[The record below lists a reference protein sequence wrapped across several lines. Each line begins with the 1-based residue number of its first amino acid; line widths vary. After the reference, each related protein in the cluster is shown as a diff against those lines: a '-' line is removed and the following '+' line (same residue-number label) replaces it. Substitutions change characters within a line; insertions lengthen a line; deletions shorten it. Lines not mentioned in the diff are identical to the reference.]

1 MRKILPYIL
10 FYLIAVVV
18 FIVMFFLSYMILNS
32 ICIIKNFT
40 PTWINVYL
48 SIMVGLFSM
57 ILFIVEER

>member
-1 MRKILPYIL
+1 MKKILPYIL

-18 FIVMFFLSYMILNS
+18 FIIMFFLSFIILNALCA
-32 ICIIKNFT
+32 INDFV
-40 PTWINVYL
+40 PTWINIYL

>member
-18 FIVMFFLSYMILNS
+18 FIVMFFLSYMIFNF
-32 ICIIKNFT
+32 ICILKDFV
-40 PTWINVYL
+40 PTWINIY
-48 SIMVGLFSM
+48 IAIIIGLFSM